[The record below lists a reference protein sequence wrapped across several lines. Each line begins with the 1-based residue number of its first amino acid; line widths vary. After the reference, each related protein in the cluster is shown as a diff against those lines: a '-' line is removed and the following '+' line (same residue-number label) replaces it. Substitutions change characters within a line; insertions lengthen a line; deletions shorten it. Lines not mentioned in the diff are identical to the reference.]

1 MKIIGVVIEANPLHH
16 GHEYFLNK
24 IKKDNP
30 NCLIIGIVSS
40 YFTMRGDLNCLS
52 KKEKVTEMLTSGFD
66 LVFELPIGLAL
77 HRADIF
83 ASNAVN
89 ILKILGI
96 TDLAF
101 GCETANVE
109 EILKVVEIV
118 NLDEFKEKFGENI
131 TQVGYKNAYV
141 QALSN
146 FVDEDLV
153 KLSTNPNFTL
163 ALYYLDTLKNTNI
176 NPIVINRRGSYN
188 EEKPTSS
195 ITSATAVRNL
205 LYNKEETSE
214 YTSFNNYLD
223 YFEVNKKF
231 FDIVKFNLIVQNKRL
246 PYDEEGIGNYI
257 ANTGDFSLEYPDF
270 IKKLSNKKYTKT
282 RIRRYLINL
291 VLDNTLPTSTKT
303 AYLRLLGF
311 TENGINYIKE
321 LPKYKKEM
329 IFSSPNTNLSEE
341 IKQHLELELKGAR
354 IYGIIGNIDIIDE
367 YKFPIKY
374 QKEK

>member
-1 MKIIGVVIEANPLHH
+1 
-16 GHEYFLNK
+16 
-24 IKKDNP
+24 
-30 NCLIIGIVSS
+30 
-40 YFTMRGDLNCLS
+40 
-52 KKEKVTEMLTSGFD
+52 ML
-66 LVFELPIGLAL
+66 
-77 HRADIF
+77 
-83 ASNAVN
+83 
-89 ILKILGI
+89 
-96 TDLAF
+96 
-101 GCETANVE
+101 
-109 EILKVVEIV
+109 
-118 NLDEFKEKFGENI
+118 
-131 TQVGYKNAYV
+131 Y
-141 QALSN
+141 
-146 FVDEDLV
+146 
-153 KLSTNPNFTL
+153 
-163 ALYYLDTLKNTNI
+163 
-176 NPIVINRRGSYN
+176 
-188 EEKPTSS
+188 
-195 ITSATAVRNL
+195 
-205 LYNKEETSE
+205 
-214 YTSFNNYLD
+214 
-223 YFEVNKKF
+223 
-231 FDIVKFNLIVQNKRL
+231 LIVQNKRL

-257 ANTGDFSLEYPDF
+257 ANTGDFSLEYPEF